1 MTRFYMIGEDIQ
13 RLIVEDQDK
22 YLVTSWIIFNTN
34 YQAEYKDLK
43 QFESYITI
51 NGLMDNLN
59 LSRAKIQRILKEL
72 LNDNMIEYTFKSN
85 TKNKPSIIKA
95 NFIANNQIYHYDN
108 NTNNDTV
115 NNTDNNTNN
124 NTVVTV
130 ENTKSEVVDKTND
143 NTNNNT
149 NNNTDNLTLSK
160 YNNLNINLNDLSKVI
175 VNSSQLEL
183 IKEKCCIT
191 GEITEQQQREIQNMK
206 MKLLEEVIEKCN
218 RHKSSYNINY
228 LLTAYRN
235 ISPWA
240 EIRSHKGIY
249 SEEPHKNNN
258 GKVISGAFQQR
269 IDPPTN
275 KKSMSER
282 LGVENLNH
290 YSKYDDLED
299 RLLKRQ
305 AEKRKN
311 N

>member
-124 NTVVTV
+124 NTVVNV
-130 ENTKSEVVDKTND
+130 ENTKSEVVDKTNN
-143 NTNNNT
+143 NTNDNT

-160 YNNLNINLNDLSKVI
+160 YNNLNINLNDLSKVVI
-175 VNSSQLEL
+175 NSDQLEL

-191 GEITEQQQREIQNMK
+191 GEITEQQQREIKNMNIK
-206 MKLLEEVIEKCN
+206 ILEEVIEKCN
-218 RHKSSYNINY
+218 SYKSSYNISY
-228 LLTAYRN
+228 LIQAYRN

-240 EIRSHKGIY
+240 EIRSHKGAY
-249 SEEPHKNNN
+249 SEEPHK
-258 GKVISGAFQQR
+258 
-269 IDPPTN
+269 N

-290 YSKYDDLED
+290 TQNYDDLED
-299 RLLKRQ
+299 RLLKLQ
-305 AEKRKN
+305 EKKRAN
-311 N
+311 L

>member
-1 MTRFYMIGEDIQ
+1 MTKGF
-13 RLIVEDQDK
+13 
-22 YLVTSWIIFNTN
+22 
-34 YQAEYKDLK
+34 LK
-43 QFESYITI
+43 FDTTILQFEFGSIEEKFYIY
-51 NGLMDNLN
+51 LMRKEN
-59 LSRAKIQRILKEL
+59 LSRFKTDHISGQVEITIRTVAKDIGVSENIVRRLIRQFQEL
-72 LNDNMIEYTFKSN
+72 NIIKLISKSN
-85 TKNKPSIIKA
+85 SKQNPSIYMLS
-95 NFIANNQIYHYDN
+95 IYQKHTVDN
-108 NTNNDTV
+108 TV
-115 NNTDNNTNN
+115 NNTVDNTVSTQLNVEKSMVLEGELHSCNTVNHTVN
-124 NTVVTV
+124 NTV
-130 ENTKSEVVDKTND
+130 NHASKI
-143 NTNNNT
+143 
-149 NNNTDNLTLSK
+149 DNLI
-160 YNNLNINLNDLSKVI
+160 NNKIDISNI

-183 IKEKCCIT
+183 IKEKCSIT

>member
-130 ENTKSEVVDKTND
+130 ENTKSEVVDKTNN
-143 NTNNNT
+143 NTNDNT

-175 VNSSQLEL
+175 VVNSKQLEL
-183 IKEKCCIT
+183 INNKCCIT
-191 GEITEQQQREIQNMK
+191 GEITEQQQREIKNMNIK
-206 MKLLEEVIEKCN
+206 ILEEVIEKCN
-218 RHKSSYNINY
+218 SYKSSYNINY
-228 LLTAYRN
+228 LLQAYRN

-240 EIRSHKGIY
+240 EIRSHKGAY
-249 SEEPHKNNN
+249 SEEPHK
-258 GKVISGAFQQR
+258 
-269 IDPPTN
+269 N

-305 AEKRKN
+305 EKKRAN
-311 N
+311 L

>member
-1 MTRFYMIGEDIQ
+1 MTKGFLKFDTTILQFKLGSIEEKFYIYLMRSENKARFNQDHTLGEVYLTINTISKDLDITEKVSR
-13 RLIVEDQDK
+13 RL
-22 YLVTSWIIFNTN
+22 
-34 YQAEYKDLK
+34 LK
-43 QFESYITI
+43 QFQE
-51 NGLMDNLN
+51 L
-59 LSRAKIQRILKEL
+59 KILKL
-72 LNDNMIEYTFKSN
+72 IDKSN
-85 TKNKPSIIKA
+85 SRHKPSIYRLT
-95 NFIANNQIYHYDN
+95 IYDQSEG
-108 NTNNDTV
+108 TVKDGVKDTV
-115 NNTDNNTNN
+115 KGKDGAQLNVDNSTDLEAKGHSKGI
-124 NTVVTV
+124 VKDTV
-130 ENTKSEVVDKTND
+130 EGIVKGIPII
-143 NTNNNT
+143 
-149 NNNTDNLTLSK
+149 DNLI
-160 YNNLNINLNDLSKVI
+160 NNKIDISNI

-258 GKVISGAFQQR
+258 GKVISGAFQQK
-269 IDPPTN
+269 IESPTPKY

>member
-130 ENTKSEVVDKTND
+130 ENTKSEVVDKTNN
-143 NTNNNT
+143 NTNDNT

-175 VNSSQLEL
+175 VVNSKQLEL
-183 IKEKCCIT
+183 INKKCRIT
-191 GEITEQQQREIQNMK
+191 GAITEQQQREIKNMN
-206 MKLLEEVIEKCN
+206 MDLLEKTIEKCN
-218 RHKSSYNINY
+218 TYKSSYNINY
-228 LLTAYRN
+228 LLQAYRN

-240 EIRSHKGIY
+240 EIRSHKGAY
-249 SEEPHKNNN
+249 SEEPHK
-258 GKVISGAFQQR
+258 
-269 IDPPTN
+269 N

-305 AEKRKN
+305 EKKRAN
-311 N
+311 I